1 MKLRKIFFSFL
12 VLALVQPVSYS
23 QDARL
28 SYALLQGHS
37 YLLDIEMQ
45 QTTTSQTINSE
56 DINMYSDIQLEF
68 RVDSLGNDK
77 GIHMSVRY
85 NKLLLSML
93 APGLG
98 IDINSESGDNQLLKE
113 MADSIQG
120 QWFFLTMRPSG
131 ELMSLEG
138 LADIFLKL
146 SEYPVENQ
154 QQAEVSLGTL
164 HEAYGPDAF
173 RSLFSL
179 FMDIY
184 PPVQPIQNWTKDLIY
199 YVNTKQVEIANRY
212 YYTKTAGEVHT
223 IQGMGMINALKAY
236 LETLPMGEVSS
247 QVSGT
252 QTYDFQ
258 TDAPSGWLIRCISK
272 QKLIIET
279 TILKS
284 NQLPVGLKIPSFTE
298 TAFEVKG
305 SIL

>member
-1 MKLRKIFFSFL
+1 
-12 VLALVQPVSYS
+12 
-23 QDARL
+23 
-28 SYALLQGHS
+28 
-37 YLLDIEMQ
+37 
-45 QTTTSQTINSE
+45 
-56 DINMYSDIQLEF
+56 
-68 RVDSLGNDK
+68 
-77 GIHMSVRY
+77 
-85 NKLLLSML
+85 ML

-98 IDINSESGDNQLLKE
+98 IDINSETGNNQLLKE
-113 MADSIQG
+113 MADSLQG

-173 RSLFSL
+173 RSLFNL

-184 PPVQPIQNWTKDLIY
+184 PNVQPIQNWTKDLIY

-212 YYTKTAGEVHT
+212 YYTKTAREVHT
-223 IQGMGMINALKAY
+223 IQGMGIINALKAY

-247 QVSGT
+247 KVSGT

-258 TDAPSGWLIRCISK
+258 TDASSGWLIRCISK

-279 TILKS
+279 TIIKS
-284 NQLPVGLKIPSFTE
+284 NQLPVGLKIPSYTE

>member
-1 MKLRKIFFSFL
+1 MRKISFTFFVLFL
-12 VLALVQPVSYS
+12 VQLVSYS

-28 SYALLQGHS
+28 SYSLLQGHS

-56 DINMYSDIQLEF
+56 DINMYSEIQLEF
-68 RVDSLGNDK
+68 RVNSLANDK
-77 GIHMSVRY
+77 VINMSVRY

-98 IDINSESGDNQLLKE
+98 IDINSESGDNQMLKE
-113 MADSIQG
+113 MADSLQG
-120 QWFFLTMRPSG
+120 QWFSLSMLPSG
-131 ELMSLEG
+131 ELLSLEG

-173 RSLFSL
+173 RSLFNL
-179 FMDIY
+179 FLDIY
-184 PPVQPIQNWTKDLIY
+184 PTVQPIQNWTKDLIY

-223 IQGMGMINALKAY
+223 IQGMGLINATKAY

-258 TDAPSGWLIRCISK
+258 TDASSGWLIRCISK
-272 QKLIIET
+272 QKLVIET
-279 TILKS
+279 TIIKS